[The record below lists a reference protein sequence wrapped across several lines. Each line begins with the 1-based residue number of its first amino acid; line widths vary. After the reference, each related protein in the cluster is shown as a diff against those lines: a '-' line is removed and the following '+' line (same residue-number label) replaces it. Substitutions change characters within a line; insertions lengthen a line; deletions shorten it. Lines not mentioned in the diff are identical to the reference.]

1 MLEFMTTQKETS
13 GNILSTV
20 FLCKIVGETKHGTKI
35 DEIKSFAEAKTK
47 MEIVFD
53 HGKPVEDAFAMLRN

>member
-1 MLEFMTTQKETS
+1 MEQRLM
-13 GNILSTV
+13 
-20 FLCKIVGETKHGTKI
+20 
-35 DEIKSFAEAKTK
+35 KSRASLRRKQK